1 MINFFSSGVWNGY
14 SQVSC
19 GNDNKKWEGH
29 KCLRKWDIIQM
40 QKKIQDGNSTRL
52 IKHRSLGST
61 DTFKNN

>member
-1 MINFFSSGVWNGY
+1 MVFGMVIHKYHVEMIT
-14 SQVSC
+14 
-19 GNDNKKWEGH
+19 KKWEGH

-52 IKHRSLGST
+52 IKHGSLGST